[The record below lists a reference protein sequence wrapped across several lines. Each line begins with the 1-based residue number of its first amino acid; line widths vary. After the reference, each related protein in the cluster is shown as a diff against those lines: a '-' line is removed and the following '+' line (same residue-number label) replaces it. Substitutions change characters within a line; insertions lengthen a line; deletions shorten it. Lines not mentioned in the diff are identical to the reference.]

1 LPASDKLTQRV
12 TSRVSLAFVP
22 IHLPAQQTST
32 AGMPIRLVT
41 FDALFTLVRPRQ
53 PIYVQYAQVF
63 EPHLGVLEPSAIKRE
78 FKSGVSYPNG
88 RLLQELTCDAK

>member
-1 LPASDKLTQRV
+1 
-12 TSRVSLAFVP
+12 
-22 IHLPAQQTST
+22 
-32 AGMPIRLVT
+32 MPIQLVT

-78 FKSGVSYPNG
+78 FKSGVSCY
-88 RLLQELTCDAK
+88 RRATVVAQELTCVGK